1 MKKITHA
8 GNIAKTRGESAPPSD
23 QANSA
28 SITETKVHEI
38 VNGAL
43 KRMET
48 QVLPSLLKPIEER
61 QTNFLA
67 DLTSKLDSLKPVSS
81 SDGSKNKSDETNTSP
96 GLAPE
101 VSARIHA
108 LETQSKRDADKLTKL
123 EEERRKAEERSLKT
137 DKESKIRSVLSG
149 FTFVSPEAADD
160 LFNLLDGA
168 ISRTESGELIG
179 GDNLPFDVFIKD
191 YVPAKKAHFLAPAGK
206 GGSGATGGTTRHD
219 NNRVN
224 LEDIKPGMD
233 QASIA
238 KTAAAIR
245 AAISTQ

>member
-1 MKKITHA
+1 MR
-8 GNIAKTRGESAPPSD
+8 TRGESTPPDD
-23 QANSA
+23 QQA
-28 SITETKVHEI
+28 SSLTEAKVHEI

-43 KRMET
+43 KRVET
-48 QVLPSLLKPIEER
+48 QVLPSLLKPFEDR
-61 QTNFLA
+61 QATFLA
-67 DLTSKLDSLKPVSS
+67 DLTSRLDGLKSNAPG
-81 SDGSKNKSDETNTSP
+81 DGSHKKTEETGGTG
-96 GLAPE
+96 GLSPE

-123 EEERRKAEERSLKT
+123 EEERRRAEERSLKT

-168 ISRTESGELIG
+168 ISRTDSGELIG

-219 NNRVN
+219 NNKVN

-233 QASIA
+233 QASIV

-245 AAISTQ
+245 AAISNQ